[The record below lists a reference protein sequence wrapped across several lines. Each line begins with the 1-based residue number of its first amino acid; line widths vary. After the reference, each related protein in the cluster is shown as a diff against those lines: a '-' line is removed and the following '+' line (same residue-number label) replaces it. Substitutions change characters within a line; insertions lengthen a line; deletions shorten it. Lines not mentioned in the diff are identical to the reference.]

1 MQGRFFF
8 CCVLFFSSSSVGLKL
23 AGSILVTC
31 KSECA
36 VLFLYVESDCVSN
49 GSLCKTGGRPSRLVH
64 LHLRVHNVQE
74 TSAGHRGLQEGEVRG
89 EEPRLRTRLER
100 SGSCRPRGRVH
111 TLLVRETEAAASK
124 GGWGSGGRKYPKA
137 RG

>member
-1 MQGRFFF
+1 MDP
-8 CCVLFFSSSSVGLKL
+8 
-23 AGSILVTC
+23 
-31 KSECA
+31 
-36 VLFLYVESDCVSN
+36 FL
-49 GSLCKTGGRPSRLVH
+49 
-64 LHLRVHNVQE
+64 LRVHNVQE

-137 RG
+137 EEREPEEVQDKRRDYFAASEAAGIQTVGKRAGCGLCSGFIVWATRQKAAI